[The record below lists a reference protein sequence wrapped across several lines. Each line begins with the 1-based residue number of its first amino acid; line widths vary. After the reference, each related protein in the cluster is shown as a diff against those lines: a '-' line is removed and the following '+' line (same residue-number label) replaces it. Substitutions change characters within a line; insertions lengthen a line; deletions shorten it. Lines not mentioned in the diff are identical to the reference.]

1 MKRLPILLV
10 AAALALLVSIAPALA
25 ANRPDTQRLVI
36 IETTDIH
43 GSFFPYDFITDKAVD
58 GSLAQVS
65 TILAQERAKAD
76 QQVVYLD
83 NGDNLQGQPSVYYY
97 NFEDFNSTH
106 LLTEIFKYLKPDAT
120 IMGNH
125 DIEAGHPVYDK
136 MVKEMPVPMLAANAV
151 RTDNGEPYFKPYT
164 MIERGGV
171 RIAVI
176 GLVTPW
182 IPNWLPSQFWSGMR
196 FDGMAASAQKWMKV
210 VREKENPDIVIGL
223 FHAGMGT
230 GSANDGENGSK
241 YVAMTVPG
249 FDFIF
254 IGHDHNK
261 YNETLTGPDGR
272 TVRIMGAQNAC
283 RSIAQAKVDLVL
295 DKATGLYKID
305 KVDAQVKDI
314 AGTPVDQAFVS
325 AFQKQF
331 DAVKA
336 YVSRPI
342 GKMNGIITTRD
353 SMFGDSA
360 FVDLIH
366 NIQLELTRDDSFGLN
381 KAEISFAAPLSAD
394 AQIPT
399 SVDGTLYVRDMF
411 NLYKYENFL
420 YTMNMTGKQIKDFI
434 EFSYAGWFDTM
445 KSADDHIIKFAK
457 NADGTLKL
465 TNGLAEQATRYYNY
479 DSAAGID
486 YIVDVSKPVGSR
498 VTILGMSNGGAF
510 DLNRTYSVAINSYRA
525 QGGGAHLTT
534 GAGMNAAEV
543 QAMKYVTSST
553 IKDLR
558 YYIMKW
564 IEKQTAVLEPK
575 PIGNWTVIP
584 TDWAAKAKAQDMPLL
599 YKSNLH

>member
-1 MKRLPILLV
+1 MRRLPIAITAV
-10 AAALALLVSIAPALA
+10 MLALLLVMAPAIA
-25 ANRPDTQRLVI
+25 ADRPDKASLVI

-65 TILAQERAKAD
+65 TILAQERAKAG
-76 QQVVYLD
+76 QQVIYLD

-97 NFEDFNSTH
+97 NFEDMASKH
-106 LLTEIFKYLKPDAT
+106 LLTEIFSYLKPDAT

-136 MVKEMPVPMLAANAV
+136 LAKELAVPMLAANAV

-164 MIERGGV
+164 ILDKGGV
-171 RIAVI
+171 KVAVI

-196 FDGMAASAQKWMKV
+196 FDGMVASAEKWMKI
-210 VREKENPDIVIGL
+210 VRETEKPDVVIGL
-223 FHAGMGT
+223 FHSGMGT
-230 GSANDGENGSK
+230 GKATDGENASK
-241 YVAMTVPG
+241 LVALTVPG

-254 IGHDHNK
+254 VGHDHNK
-261 YNETLTGPDGR
+261 YNESVTGPDGR
-272 TVRIMGAQNAC
+272 TVRIYGAQNAC
-283 RSIAQAKVDLVL
+283 RSIAQVKVDLTL

-305 KVDAQVKDI
+305 KVDGAIKDI
-314 AGTPVDQAFVS
+314 AGTPADPAFIA
-325 AFQKQF
+325 AFSKQF

-342 GKMNGIITTRD
+342 GKMKGVISTRD
-353 SMFGDSA
+353 SMFEDSA

-366 NIQLELTRDDSFGLN
+366 NIQLELTSDESFGLN
-381 KAEISFAAPLSAD
+381 RAEISFAAPLSAD

-445 KSADDHIIKFAK
+445 KSDADHLIKFAK

-486 YIVDVSKPVGSR
+486 YIVDVSKPAGSR
-498 VTILGMSNGGAF
+498 VTILGMSKGGAF
-510 DLNRTYSVAINSYRA
+510 DLNKTYSVAINSYRA

-534 GAGMNAAEV
+534 GAGMNAADV
-543 QAMKYVTSST
+543 QSMKFVTSAT

-564 IEKQTAVLEPK
+564 IEKQTAVLEPA

-584 TDWAAKAKAQDMPLL
+584 TDWATKGKAADMPLL